1 MRALGSKLPTPSGGT
16 RLQGPQ
22 ARFRRQ
28 LGFMTLD
35 PTTWGARRAPQV
47 VGSRLSLIR

>member
-22 ARFRRQ
+22 ARFRCR
-28 LGFMTLD
+28 LSFMTLD
-35 PTTWGARRAPQV
+35 PTTWGGVPVGRPPQV
-47 VGSRLSLIR
+47 A